1 MRNWWNGPPWKK
13 QSNDIHDL
21 EENRQKRL
29 DKVDNLLYN
38 IRTRVVEDMK
48 FIEIDPHEYTAN
60 AARTLECL
68 KGMARLEEALGVV
81 NRKTG
86 KDAFL
91 AGGYVRDALL
101 GTPPKD
107 LDVFIPVSEGD
118 DLDDEAVWYGELL
131 REATKALHGVQ
142 YPLFTKRGQE
152 AYANSPF
159 TVYESNMGYR
169 APARPI
175 QLIPHVSPDAETI
188 LRSFDHNLVRV
199 YYKGGKV
206 FVNDEFPEIMKKKTI
221 VVGSEAAFQ
230 RLDTWRRRV
239 GYKISIRR
247 GFKQT
252 KKEKAE
258 LFTTSTASTLN
269 TIWLDRAVAFE
280 QAAQRDRQFF
290 DDAHR
295 MLGGGQ
301 QWERGDPVEI
311 RIER

>member
-1 MRNWWNGPPWKK
+1 MKLALKK
-13 QSNDIHDL
+13 WSPKYFTSSLRDIA
-21 EENRQKRL
+21 EAREKRL
-29 DKVDNLLYN
+29 DKVENLLYN

-60 AARTLECL
+60 HDVTKSCLE
-68 KGMARLEEALGVV
+68 GMAKLEETLAVV
-81 NRKTG
+81 NKKTG

-107 LDVFIPVSEGD
+107 LDVFIPVSEVD

-169 APARPI
+169 APAKPI
-175 QLIPHVSPDAETI
+175 QLITHVSPDAETI

-199 YYKGGKV
+199 YYKNGKI
-206 FVNDEFPEIMKKKTI
+206 FVNDEFPEIMKRKTI
-221 VVGSEAAFQ
+221 VVDSEAAFQ
-230 RLDTWRRRV
+230 RLDAWRRRV
-239 GYKISIRR
+239 NYKISIRR
-247 GFKQT
+247 GFK
-252 KKEKAE
+252 KKEVKWS
-258 LFTTSTASTLN
+258 TTTATTASTLN

-280 QAAQRDRQFF
+280 QMAQRDRQFF
-290 DDAHR
+290 DDVRR
-295 MLGGGQ
+295 MLGGGP